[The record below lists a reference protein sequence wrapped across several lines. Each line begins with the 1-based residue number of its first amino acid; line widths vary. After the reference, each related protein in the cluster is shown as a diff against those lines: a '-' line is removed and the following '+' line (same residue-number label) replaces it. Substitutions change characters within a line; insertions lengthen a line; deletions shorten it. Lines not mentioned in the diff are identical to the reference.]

1 MKGFATKAVHGV
13 RLKKDVHGSLRMPVY
28 DSVAFEYESAR
39 DMQLAFEGKKPAHAY
54 SRISNPTVE
63 DFEQRLRLLSG
74 GVAVLAVASGMA
86 AISNTI
92 LVLAEA
98 GSNIVTTRNLF
109 GNTLSL
115 FEKTFKPW
123 GMEVRYVSMTDPSE
137 VDRSIDANTRAVFM
151 ESVTNPQLEVADCNK
166 ISEVTRKH
174 GIPLV
179 MDNTL
184 MTPYLFNTKK
194 AGVNIE
200 VLSSTK
206 YISGGATSIGGIII
220 DNGNYDWRSAP
231 RLADWEKKSGQMA
244 FIAALRQEIYRN
256 IGACMSP
263 HNAYLQSLG
272 LETMGLRIE
281 KCCANTQA
289 VAEFLEHH
297 PKVKE
302 VYYPGLSSSPFYTIA
317 TKQFSNK
324 YGGLLTFDLE
334 SQKDC
339 FSFID
344 SLQLIR
350 RATNINDNKTLI
362 IHPSSTIFAEYSEN
376 QKLEMGVR
384 PTMIRLAVGI
394 EDYEDLL
401 EDLERGLKIL

>member
-1 MKGFATKAVHGV
+1 MKGFATKAIHGV
-13 RLKKDVHGSLRMPVY
+13 RLKKDVHGSLRVPVY

-63 DFEQRLRLLSG
+63 DLEQRLRLLSG

-92 LVLAEA
+92 FALAEA

-151 ESVTNPQLEVADCNK
+151 ESITNPQLEVADCNK

-194 AGVNIE
+194 AGVDIE

-206 YISGGATSIGGIII
+206 YISGGATSVGGIII
-220 DNGNYDWRSAP
+220 DNGNYDWRNAP
-231 RLADWEKKSGQMA
+231 RLADWAKKAGQMA

-281 KCCANTQA
+281 KCCANTLA
-289 VAEFLEHH
+289 VAKFLERH

-302 VYYPGLSSSPFYTIA
+302 VYYPGLASSPFYTIA
-317 TKQFSNK
+317 TKQFSHK

-362 IHPSSTIFAEYSEN
+362 IHPSSTIFAEYSES

-401 EDLERGLKIL
+401 EDLEQGLEIL